1 MFYLINIFPHI
12 ERALHL
18 SSAAFCVP
26 WRDPLTKTSYCVGSP
41 DEFGSGSGG
50 KLSSLGT
57 ILTSLMDYVFV
68 IAGIL
73 LLFMII
79 ASGYTLMTSAGN
91 PEAISKGK
99 SHLTA
104 ALVGFLLVFAAFW
117 ILQIIEVFL
126 GVQGTPFG
134 FT

>member
-1 MFYLINIFPHI
+1 
-12 ERALHL
+12 
-18 SSAAFCVP
+18 
-26 WRDPLTKTSYCVGSP
+26 
-41 DEFGSGSGG
+41 
-50 KLSSLGT
+50 
-57 ILTSLMDYVFV
+57 MDYVFV

-79 ASGYTLMTSAGN
+79 ASGYTLMTSTGN
-91 PEAISKGK
+91 PEAITKGK

>member
-1 MFYLINIFPHI
+1 MIYLTLPWGVGDEPIRILVPKPASSKWGN
-12 ERALHL
+12 EL
-18 SSAAFCVP
+18 SSI
-26 WRDPLTKTSYCVGSP
+26 
-41 DEFGSGSGG
+41 
-50 KLSSLGT
+50 GT
-57 ILTSLMDYVFV
+57 ILTNLMDYVFV

-79 ASGYTLMTSAGN
+79 ASGYTLMTSTGN
-91 PEAISKGK
+91 PEAIAKGK

-104 ALVGFLLVFAAFW
+104 ALVGFLIVFAAFW

-126 GVQGTPFG
+126 GVEGTPFG

>member
-1 MFYLINIFPHI
+1 MASY
-12 ERALHL
+12 
-18 SSAAFCVP
+18 CVP
-26 WRDPLTKTSYCVGSP
+26 WSGRWYCSGSP
-41 DEFGSGSGG
+41 QGFGTGTGN
-50 KLSSLGT
+50 LSSTGA

-91 PEAISKGK
+91 PEAMAKGK
-99 SHLTA
+99 SRLTA

>member
-1 MFYLINIFPHI
+1 MMFNPMYLQ
-12 ERALHL
+12 L
-18 SSAAFCVP
+18 
-26 WRDPLTKTSYCVGSP
+26 PLGGGWEPVVGP
-41 DEFGSGSGG
+41 PGFKFEYTPI
-50 KLSSLGT
+50 GT

>member
-1 MFYLINIFPHI
+1 MIYVGGFRI
-12 ERALHL
+12 
-18 SSAAFCVP
+18 P
-26 WRDPLTKTSYCVGSP
+26 WRGSPSGWGIADPLSEGDGTG
-41 DEFGSGSGG
+41 DF
-50 KLSSLGT
+50 SSLGSV
-57 ILTSLMDYVFV
+57 LTSLMDYVFV

-91 PEAISKGK
+91 PEAMAKGR
-99 SHLTA
+99 SRLTA
-104 ALVGFLLVFAAFW
+104 ALVGFVLVFAAFW

-126 GVQGTPFG
+126 GVEGTPFG